1 MGQSYL
7 RMMMKVRYL
16 DHPYSTS
23 MFDQI
28 GHTPRFEDDRYQAD
42 IMVRRV
48 TNLEVVA

>member
-1 MGQSYL
+1 MDQSYL
-7 RMMMKVRYL
+7 RMMMKVRHL

-28 GHTPRFEDDRYQAD
+28 GHTQRFEDDRYQAYM
-42 IMVRRV
+42 MVRHV